1 MSEPAAILGRLRSAL
16 GLATAGLLIGAL
28 CHPTLASLLAAA
40 IGETPRRALSLP
52 HLRALA
58 LNHLAL
64 AASGLALT
72 AALGV
77 GLGILATR
85 EAAAS
90 LRGAVDTLA
99 AAAQAVPPV
108 VVVALALPVLGFGG
122 PPTLLAL
129 VFYGVMPVLRGT
141 TSSIEAVSPE
151 TREAAQAIGLTRAQI
166 LTRVEIPLAAPG
178 IIEALRTALVLAV
191 ATVAVG
197 ALAGAPTLGTP
208 VVAGL
213 QNQNMVPMLQG
224 TAATAALAFLCD
236 ALMLALAAL
245 VRR

>member
-1 MSEPAAILGRLRSAL
+1 MTLLRRLRPAL
-16 GLATAGLLIGAL
+16 GLAAAGLVLGA
-28 CHPTLASLLAAA
+28 CAHPTVASGLAAA
-40 IGETPRRALSLP
+40 LGEAPRRALSP
-52 HLRALA
+52 AHLSALA

-64 AASGLALT
+64 AVSGLALT
-72 AALGV
+72 AILGI

-85 EAAAS
+85 EAAAP
-90 LRGAVDTLA
+90 LRGGIDAIA

-129 VFYGVMPVLRGT
+129 VLYGLMPVLRGT
-141 TSSIEAVSPE
+141 VSAIEGVSHE
-151 TREAAQAIGLTRAQI
+151 AREAAEAIGLTRVQV
-166 LTRVEIPLAAPG
+166 LGRVEIPLAAPG
-178 IIEALRTALVLAV
+178 IVEAVRTALVLAV

-224 TAATAALAFLCD
+224 TFATAALAFLCD
-236 ALMLALAAL
+236 AAMLALLAL
-245 VRR
+245 LRR